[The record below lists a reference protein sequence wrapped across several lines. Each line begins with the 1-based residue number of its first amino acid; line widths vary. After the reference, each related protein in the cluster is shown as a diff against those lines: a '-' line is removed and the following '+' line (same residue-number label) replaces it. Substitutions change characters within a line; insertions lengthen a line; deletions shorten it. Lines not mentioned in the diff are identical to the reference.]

1 MNKTLATSVWL
12 VLATL
17 SPAALALGLG
27 HATTLSP
34 LQAPLDA
41 TVDLLE
47 SDGYRVEDI
56 RASVAEP
63 FAFSALGL
71 EWSPLLSNLEVTP
84 VRQNGRTFL
93 RLSSPQAVSAPWLD
107 VLITLDTPAGR
118 QTQAVTLLFDP
129 VDYLPGQPGAE
140 VADVRQT
147 AAPAPAPSPPP
158 SRSAPPASAQPD
170 ATHTTVQPGDT
181 LWDIALRTRAPGVD
195 VQQMIAAL
203 AEANPAAFAGESID
217 SLRVGQRL
225 RLPSRE
231 EALGRSPQQ
240 AARAVSARSGE
251 SPARGAASPEPQNQA
266 VAQAPA
272 APRAAEPSGGESSE
286 QGSAREPSPPAGEE
300 ADVEAAV
307 LDALMASLS
316 LEAALAAGEAET
328 PAIPLLADSGVAPTA
343 VVSQALAPFSPL
355 PTAEAAP
362 NGGEYQALLDEQARQ
377 AAEID
382 TLREEV
388 AALRQTLGDVQ
399 TLALAQ
405 TGPVSAST
413 QPSAPAPGVWASLRE
428 RWVWLAGIAL
438 LLLLAAMVI
447 SRKRRERQWEA
458 APLPVTPVAP
468 AASAAPP
475 SHTVPAAAASSPV
488 ATPPVDETPEP
499 QMPES
504 PGPQTLA
511 VERRALAEQD
521 LMEPAPWAPNDAP
534 GEPDEPESAGAF
546 SEALEPV
553 EQDEPALAPKAPDSS
568 SNHLIDYPPA
578 RATAPEDI
586 DAKPL
591 SQDVGA
597 TEPPSSTEPQWEIEE
612 VAFKPRRRDNS

>member
-63 FAFSALGL
+63 SAFSALGL
-71 EWSPLLSNLEVTP
+71 EWSPLLSSLQVTP
-84 VRQNGRTFL
+84 ARQNGRTFL
-93 RLSSPQAVSAPWLD
+93 RLSSAQAVSAPWLD
-107 VLITLDTPAGR
+107 VLITLDTPFGR

-129 VDYLPGQPGAE
+129 VDYLPGQPSAG
-140 VADVRQT
+140 VAGVGQT
-147 AAPAPAPSPPP
+147 AAPPPAPTP
-158 SRSAPPASAQPD
+158 SRPAPTASAQPD

-251 SPARGAASPEPQNQA
+251 SPARGAASPEPQNPA

-272 APRAAEPSGGESSE
+272 APRAAEPSGGESNE
-286 QGSAREPSPPAGEE
+286 QGSVREPASLPPAGEE
-300 ADVEAAV
+300 TDVEAAV

-316 LEAALAAGEAET
+316 LESALAAGAGEADT
-328 PAIPLLADSGVAPTA
+328 PAAPLLADSGAAPTA

-355 PTAEAAP
+355 PAAKAAP
-362 NGGEYQALLDEQARQ
+362 NNGEYQALLDEQTRQ

-388 AALRQTLGDVQ
+388 AALRQTLGDVR

-405 TGPVSAST
+405 TGTVSASAP
-413 QPSAPAPGVWASLRE
+413 PSAPAPGVWASLRE
-428 RWVWLAGIAL
+428 RWVWLAGLGL

-468 AASAAPP
+468 PASAAPP
-475 SHTVPAAAASSPV
+475 SHTVPAASSRV
-488 ATPPVDETPEP
+488 ATPPDDETPEP
-499 QMPES
+499 PTPEG

-511 VERRALAEQD
+511 VERRGLAEQD
-521 LMEPAPWAPNDAP
+521 LMEPTPAPWAPNDA
-534 GEPDEPESAGAF
+534 PDEPESAGAF
-546 SEALEPV
+546 SEALEPS

-578 RATAPEDI
+578 RATAPEDSG
-586 DAKPL
+586 AKPL